1 MTPDGNEDDSWDSA
15 GIADGEAPAR
25 RLRGPAPLLPLGAR
39 VLVGVAAVVFAV
51 SLAFVLAYTT
61 SVPVVACVLIGL
73 VLAGAQVYALRRA
86 LFRGGR

>member
-1 MTPDGNEDDSWDSA
+1 MTPDRDSGRDT
-15 GIADGEAPAR
+15 GIDRYPGEPS
-25 RLRGPAPLLPLGAR
+25 PLLPLGAR
-39 VLVGVAAVVFAV
+39 ILIGVAAVVFAL

-61 SVPVVACVLIGL
+61 SVPVLVCVLIGL